1 MGVVAELAHELEIV
15 TIALELFAGHTGLKR
30 QSPGLFM
37 DPPIIQVVPP
47 FNLMRCRGGAP
58 EEVLWEA
65 ESYFRIADH
74 CVAATTTWDLERTIR
89 TRLSVAA
96 RSGSGARMERCMA
109 TVYAARGPA
118 QRRSDP

>member
-37 DPPIIQVVPP
+37 VPPI
-47 FNLMRCRGGAP
+47 NLMRCRGGAP

-65 ESYFRIADH
+65 ESYFRFADH
-74 CVAATTTWDLERTIR
+74 CVAAMTTWDLERTIR
-89 TRLSVAA
+89 TRLSAAA

-109 TVYAARGPA
+109 TVYADARPG
-118 QRRSDP
+118 S